1 MKQQAKM
8 EMLNQLQQHVSDYIR
23 DYRDLPGALRMATR
37 TGIII
42 ADIQLPR
49 ILELSI
55 KAKERFKLIHD

>member
-1 MKQQAKM
+1 M